1 MCADNFCAL
10 RFVGEKMIYLFNRAI
25 ECDDGEAV
33 VVHVENDVLAHDGQS
48 DKCDVSLCVH
58 KSFNQDNEKMRRC
71 EKFSSEKIIAA
82 NFEIGVKIYETSNL
96 RVGAVI
102 LNALVETTE
111 GRKEWFPWNF
121 SF

>member
-58 KSFNQDNEKMRRC
+58 KVSIKIMRRC
-71 EKFSSEKIIAA
+71 GDARNFLQKKSSPQ
-82 NFEIGVKIYETSNL
+82 
-96 RVGAVI
+96 I